1 MPSTMRTPQK
11 KKQISRT
18 LLFTQPCGRSKVAY
32 IRSRIKVALYVYNN
46 GGPRDIGCSVSLFS
60 KPLGSIYLLC
70 IQVLIFADLEN
81 GLLRAQRWIHKTH
94 EDTCVINTRVMY
106 QTAKIMLLRDVRK
119 CHGFHSLAT
128 KDIRGRYCHGH
139 YIHEVARRCGA
150 VFCELSM
157 CACDPAYLPRGVKL
171 ALVIHV
177 VSHDTRPLCICICMQ
192 NLNAKRG
199 VLIQFGETVK
209 ETNNEKKKK
218 NLRTVQC
225 E

>member
-1 MPSTMRTPQK
+1 MRTPQK

-18 LLFTQPCGRSKVAY
+18 LLFTQLCGIEVKLHISGRESKLPFTFT
-32 IRSRIKVALYVYNN
+32 IIK
-46 GGPRDIGCSVSLFS
+46 GGPQVIGCSVSSLFS
-60 KPLGSIYLLC
+60 EPLGSIYLLC

-94 EDTCVINTRVMY
+94 EDTCVINTRVVY
-106 QTAKIMLLRDVRK
+106 QTAKIMPLRDVRK
-119 CHGFHSLAT
+119 CHGFHSLAA
-128 KDIRGRYCHGH
+128 KGIRGRYSHGH

-171 ALVIHV
+171 PLVIHV

-218 NLRTVQC
+218 EPQNCAV
-225 E
+225 